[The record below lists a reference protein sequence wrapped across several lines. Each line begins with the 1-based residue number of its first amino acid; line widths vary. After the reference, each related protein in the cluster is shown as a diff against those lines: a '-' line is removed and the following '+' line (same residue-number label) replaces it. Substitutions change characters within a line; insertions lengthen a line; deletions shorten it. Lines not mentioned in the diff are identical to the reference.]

1 MDKAQLVEEMAK
13 HFYDEYREKCK
24 NLTDRELQDINYKNT
39 RIVASTPV
47 NTDNF
52 QTIGRCYAEGMVCK
66 EILEGRKKYSDAIK
80 NWRNNLNKRKEE
92 AILSLPVATSE
103 LGQLIAAILEFK
115 GELKLKEICACVNE
129 YNDIEDSKIIECING
144 LVKEEIIF
152 KTDDKYHILN
162 ICTASLFPE
171 NIFEFAEI
179 AFKRKNVKFE
189 EKHIDVLKILNDKKT
204 PLSEDD
210 IREKSKF
217 NKYRVEE
224 ALLDLENNGVLES
237 ILFDDIGYMY
247 YLKMLGERSN

>member
-52 QTIGRCYAEGMVCK
+52 ETIGRCYAEGMVCK
-66 EILEGRKKYSDAIK
+66 EILERRKKYSDAIK

-115 GELKLKEICACVNE
+115 GELKLKEICACLNE
-129 YNDIEDSKIIECING
+129 YNDIEDSEIIECVNG
-144 LVKEEIIF
+144 LEKEEIVF
-152 KTDDKYHILN
+152 KNKDKYQILN
-162 ICTASLFPE
+162 ICTPSLFPE
-171 NIFEFAEI
+171 NIIEFAKN
-179 AFKRKNVKFE
+179 AFKRKNKKIE
-189 EKHIDVLKILNDKKT
+189 EKHIEVLNLLKDKSE

-210 IREKSKF
+210 FRENSKF

-224 ALLDLENNGVLES
+224 ALLDLENNGVLDS
-237 ILFDDIGYMY
+237 ILFDDIGYVY
-247 YLKMLGERSN
+247 YFKMLGERSN